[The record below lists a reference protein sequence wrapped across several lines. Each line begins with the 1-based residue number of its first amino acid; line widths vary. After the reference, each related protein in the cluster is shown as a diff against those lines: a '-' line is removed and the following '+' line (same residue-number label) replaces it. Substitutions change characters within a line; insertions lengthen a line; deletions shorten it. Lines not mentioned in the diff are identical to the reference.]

1 MAMTLKPSVNL
12 PSGEVR
18 VSLDPKIQDIEIQK
32 QVENKAKMGCNF
44 SPTTKIEPLT
54 GTNYPIWALKV
65 GALLRGKKLFKCV
78 ISDPEPDIKDEVAW
92 QIWSEKND
100 EAFGI
105 IVTTLSDEQA
115 GMFLDETKAKKVWE
129 ELKKIYTGNLEDKI
143 IDIGLELKNIK
154 MKHNESINEYMARA
168 KNIAS
173 QSSSLGHQISQRE
186 LAFHVV
192 RGIHPRLE
200 KIAVVLR
207 LEGT

>member
-1 MAMTLKPSVNL
+1 MDWQRKDAMVVEFPIPRN
-12 PSGEVR
+12 EVYKRIKINPGWR
-18 VSLDPKIQDIEIQK
+18 VRTVL
-32 QVENKAKMGCNF
+32 
-44 SPTTKIEPLT
+44 
-54 GTNYPIWALKV
+54 

-100 EAFGI
+100 ESFGI

-115 GMFLDETKAKKVWE
+115 GMKVWD
-129 ELKKIYTGNLEDKI
+129 ELNKIYTGNLEDKI

-154 MKHNESINEYMARA
+154 MKNNESINEYMARA

-186 LAFHVV
+186 LVFHIV

-207 LEGT
+207 TRRELTLDEIRQSLREEEN